1 MGALLDES
9 TTWAEFGQKHL
20 DRRLTKAI
28 TRTLN
33 LERPTLVQTTGIP
46 VALKGRDVLCRARTG
61 SGKTLCYA
69 VPMVQMLL
77 TDTEAGN
84 HTPLRGLVLVPTK
97 ELCAQV
103 HGVFS
108 SLLAFCFESLSVE
121 ALLPGQKFLKAELPT
136 VLITT
141 PSSALSLLKQRKKSK
156 PLSAT
161 MKMLIVDEADLMFSF
176 GYEEDMKTLC
186 TMLPSTYQAML
197 VSATLS
203 EEVEQLKGLMLHKP
217 AVLKLEEPEATGK
230 LTQFYLRARK
240 YDKWLI
246 LYALL
251 KLRLVQGRILM
262 FVNSTDHAYEV
273 KLLLE
278 RFSISSAV
286 LSAELPHSTRQNII
300 QAFNQGI
307 VELLIATDTGLLEDS
322 EPEDEEDDEDDD
334 GEADEA
340 GEDEDEE
347 GDEGEEEEKGDEGE
361 ESEEEKDGDDEADN
375 FFKSHQDESDE
386 DEDEDGEEE
395 EKVLDE
401 AEEDENGEEAAAKGG
416 SKPSKKAGT
425 QKKIITTKQVDFSM
439 TRGVDLVGVTTV
451 INADMPVST
460 RAYTHR
466 VGRTARGGASGTAL
480 TLCCEGEEVILKQIL
495 KDQGEG
501 GSEVQRLP
509 LQMKDIERFRYR
521 VEDIAQ
527 GVTKKAVR
535 AYRARELQLEALNSE
550 RLKAYFEDNI
560 EDKKALQKAQRGL
573 KDHKSRRAHLE
584 SVPFYLVPEQ
594 FFAATPVQKAVKEAA
609 LKTTERNAKK
619 RAMAARDDPLR
630 SFEGVATKRRKVT
643 RDQMAAKQAKQD
655 PKLTNVEDLPPLSG
669 RKLWKLRHKK
679 QIQKKDIMGGGP
691 AKSRRKGPMLKRAKK
706 FGTVL

>member
-1 MGALLDES
+1 MGTLLDET

-20 DRRLTKAI
+20 DRRLTKAL
-28 TRTLN
+28 TKTLK
-33 LERPTLVQTTGIP
+33 LERPTLVQTKGIP
-46 VALKGRDVLCRARTG
+46 IALQGKDVLCRARTG
-61 SGKTLCYA
+61 SGKTLAYG
-69 VPMVQMLL
+69 VPMVQILL

-84 HTPLRGLVLVPTK
+84 HTPVRGLVLVPTK

-108 SLLAFCFESLSVE
+108 SLLSFCFETLTVE
-121 ALLPGQKFLKAELPT
+121 ALLPGQKYLKAELPT

-141 PSSALSLLKQRKKSK
+141 PSSALTLFQQRKKSR
-156 PLSAT
+156 PLSET
-161 MKMLIVDEADLMFSF
+161 LKMLIVDEADLMFSF
-176 GYEEDMKTLC
+176 GYEEATKKLC

-217 AVLKLEEPEATGK
+217 AVLKLEEPEVTGK
-230 LTQFYLRARK
+230 LNQFYLRARK

-278 RFSISSAV
+278 RFSINSAV
-286 LSAELPHSTRQNII
+286 VSAELPHSTRQNII

-307 VELLIATDTGLLEDS
+307 VELLISTDTGLT
-322 EPEDEEDDEDDD
+322 EDDED
-334 GEADEA
+334 EE
-340 GEDEDEE
+340 EDEDEDDEDGDDEENIDAEEEEEE
-347 GDEGEEEEKGDEGE
+347 GGPDDEGEEEE
-361 ESEEEKDGDDEADN
+361 DDEEDEKDN
-375 FFKSHQDESDE
+375 FFKSHQEESDEE
-386 DEDEDGEEE
+386 DEDEEEE
-395 EKVLDE
+395 EEEED
-401 AEEDENGEEAAAKGG
+401 AEEDAVEEEENVSAKGG
-416 SKPSKKAGT
+416 SKPSKKALPDKP
-425 QKKIITTKQVDFSM
+425 KKMLTNKEVDFSM
-439 TRGVDLVGVTTV
+439 TRGVDLVGVTAV
-451 INADMPVST
+451 INADMPAST
-460 RAYTHR
+460 RAYVHR

-480 TLCCEGEEVILKQIL
+480 TICCEGEEGVLKQIL
-495 KDQGEG
+495 KEQGEEG
-501 GSEVQRLP
+501 AEVQKLP

-521 VEDIAQ
+521 VEDIAK

-560 EDKKALQKAQRGL
+560 EDKKALQKSQRGL
-573 KDHKSRRAHLE
+573 KDNKARRDHLK

-594 FFAATPVQKAVKEAA
+594 FFNETPVQKAVKEAA
-609 LKTTERNAKK
+609 SNTTERNAKK
-619 RAMAARDDPLR
+619 RSIQARDDPLR
-630 SFEGVATKRRKVT
+630 SFEGHVKKRRKVT
-643 RDQMAAKQAKQD
+643 HDMMAAKQAKQD
-655 PKLTNVEDLPPLSG
+655 PKLTNIEDLPPLSG

-679 QIQKKDIMGGGP
+679 HLVKRDIADGGP
-691 AKSRRKGPMLKRAKK
+691 VKSRKKPLMLKRAKK
-706 FGTVL
+706 FGHNL